1 MKKLLNNLIK
11 PFIRSPRPSGNRT
24 DSRGDRQSTFALSTL
39 ALICFGLVTTTYART
54 DLLQPFAAGED
65 LGNGN
70 SAAENVEALINL
82 TSGVNNT
89 ATGFQSL
96 LNNTAGSKNTATG
109 FQSLLNNT
117 SGINNT
123 ANGAFSLLS
132 NTAGW
137 RNTAT
142 GARALQSNTDGI
154 ENTAAGESA
163 LRDNTSGS
171 DNTATGASALQSNTT
186 GSYNTAN
193 GYLALNANTTAS
205 YNTATGFQALL
216 SNTTGTDNTATGVS
230 ALGSNTTG
238 NVNTAN
244 GFEALGY
251 NTTGSEHTAIGHHAL
266 FSNTTGEQNTANG
279 SQALVANTTGSGN
292 TAKGVNTLYWNTIGG
307 ENTAVGTWAL
317 FNNRGSDNVAVGF
330 NAGSLLSNG
339 NHNVYIGAGIT
350 GNSSESNACYIASI
364 FGQTA
369 ISGIPVLIS
378 ANNKLG
384 TATSSKRFKEDIKPM
399 NDASDALFAL
409 KPVTFRYK
417 KEIDPQGIPQFGLI
431 AEEVEKVN
439 PDLVVRDKEGKVN
452 TVRYEQINA
461 MLLNEFLKEHKTIK
475 EQQTTIG
482 QLKSEARDQEQA
494 ISALKKEMGVLT
506 AQVKEQAAQ
515 IQKVSTQME
524 TRRSAA
530 RLVTNQ

>member
-1 MKKLLNNLIK
+1 MKKLLFNMIQ
-11 PFIRSPRPSGNRT
+11 PFIRSPRRSGNRA
-24 DSRGDRQSTFALSTL
+24 DSRGGRQSTFALGTL

-82 TSGVNNT
+82 SSGVNNT

-109 FQSLLNNT
+109 SQSLLNNT

-132 NTAGW
+132 NTTGW

-142 GARALQSNTDGI
+142 GARALQSNADGV

-186 GSYNTAN
+186 GAYNTAN
-193 GYLALNANTTAS
+193 
-205 YNTATGFQALL
+205 GFQALL
-216 SNTTGTDNTATGVS
+216 SNTTGTDNTATGTS

-251 NTTGSEHTAIGHHAL
+251 NTTGSEHTGIGHHAL
-266 FSNTTGEQNTANG
+266 FSNTTGDQNTAVG

-292 TAKGVNTLYWNTIGG
+292 TANGVNTLYSNTIGG

-317 FNNRGSDNVAVGF
+317 FRNGGSSSDNVALGF
-330 NAGSLLSNG
+330 NAGSQLNNG
-339 NHNVYIGAGIT
+339 SHNIYIGAGIT
-350 GNSSESNACYIASI
+350 GSSSENNACYIASI

-369 ISGIPVLIS
+369 ISGVPVLIS

-384 TATSSKRFKEDIKPM
+384 TTTSSRRFKEDIKPM
-399 NDASDALFAL
+399 GDASEALLAL

-439 PDLVVRDKEGKVN
+439 PDLVVRDREGKVN

-461 MLLNEFLKEHKTIK
+461 MLLNEFLKEHKK
-475 EQQTTIG
+475 VEEQQTTIT
-482 QLKSEARDQEQA
+482 QLKTDAAQQGQM
-494 ISALKKEMGVLT
+494 ISALMTQMSVLT
-506 AQVKEQAAQ
+506 AQVKDQGRQ
-515 IQKVSTQME
+515 IQRVGVTN
-524 TRRSAA
+524 RPVP
-530 RLVTNQ
+530 RLVTNR

>member
-1 MKKLLNNLIK
+1 MNKLVNNLIK
-11 PFIRSPRPSGNRT
+11 PLIGCARMSSRT
-24 DSRGDRQSTFALSTL
+24 ESRGDRHSTFILKMV
-39 ALICFGLVTTTYART
+39 ALICAALLPTAYAGS
-54 DLLQPFAAGED
+54 PSPISFAGEN
-65 LGNGN
+65 LGGGN
-70 SAAENVEALINL
+70 SAAEKVKALVSL

-89 ATGFQSL
+89 ATGVQSL
-96 LNNTAGSKNTATG
+96 GNNTVGSNNTATG
-109 FQSLLNNT
+109 FVALFNNT
-117 SGINNT
+117 VGDY
-123 ANGAFSLLS
+123 
-132 NTAGW
+132 
-137 RNTAT
+137 NTAT
-142 GARALQSNTDGI
+142 GSQAL
-154 ENTAAGESA
+154 
-163 LRDNTSGS
+163 L
-171 DNTATGASALQSNTT
+171 SNTT

-193 GYLALNANTTAS
+193 GYLALYTNTTGS

-244 GFEALGY
+244 GFEALGN
-251 NTTGSEHTAIGHHAL
+251 NTIGSEHTAIGHHAL
-266 FSNTTGEQNTANG
+266 FSNTTGDQNTAIG

-292 TAKGVNTLYWNTIGG
+292 TANGVNTLYWNTIGG

-317 FNNRGSDNVAVGF
+317 FRSSGSDNVALGF
-330 NAGSLLSNG
+330 NAGSQLNNG

-350 GNSSESNACYIASI
+350 GNSSESNACYVASI

-439 PDLVVRDKEGKVN
+439 PELVVRDKEGKVN
-452 TVRYEQINA
+452 TVRYEAVNA
-461 MLLNEFLKEHKTIK
+461 MLLNEFLKEHKK
-475 EQQTTIG
+475 VEAQQTKIATQEVTIT
-482 QLKSEARDQEQA
+482 E
-494 ISALKKEMGVLT
+494 LKKGMTVLT
-506 AQVKEQAAQ
+506 AQLKEQGAQ
-515 IQKVSTQME
+515 IQKVSAQME